1 MRTLVRTNV
10 RNLIAG
16 LLAYIA
22 CVAPASALPGQ
33 TLQQFH
39 AWASSRKL
47 LAGIAQRRDEMSGD
61 PAFGLETSDRGIAWT
76 FYATTDGSHVRR
88 ESLSLGNPGKPPGS
102 AAIRHD
108 GSGYGF
114 TFFTSLYGQAVAHD
128 FLVATRVASIRDRSN
143 GTVTEFTEASDM
155 DTRPTAASSSRRSP
169 HSESTSRK
177 PSDARN
183 SPSSVANRSP
193 SAGPGKGA

>member
-1 MRTLVRTNV
+1 MRTLVRTNI
-10 RNLIAG
+10 RSLIAG
-16 LLAYIA
+16 LLAYAA

-88 ESLSLGNPGKPPGS
+88 ESLSVGNPGKPAGS
-102 AAIRHD
+102 AHIRHD
-108 GSGYGF
+108 GGGYGF
-114 TFFTSLYGQAVAHD
+114 TFFASLYGQAVAHD
-128 FLVATRVASIRDRSN
+128 FLAAKRVASIRDRSD
-143 GTVTEFTEASDM
+143 GTLTEFYKGKRYGYSTHGGIIIETLSAFGVNLAQAQRCA
-155 DTRPTAASSSRRSP
+155 TSP
-169 HSESTSRK
+169 EQCSE
-177 PSDARN
+177 
-183 SPSSVANRSP
+183 
-193 SAGPGKGA
+193 